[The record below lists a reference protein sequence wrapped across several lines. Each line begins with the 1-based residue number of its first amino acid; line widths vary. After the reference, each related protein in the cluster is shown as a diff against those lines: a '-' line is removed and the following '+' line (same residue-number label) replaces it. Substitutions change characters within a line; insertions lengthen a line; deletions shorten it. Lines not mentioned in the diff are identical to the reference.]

1 MFVRVQR
8 TSNAYV
14 FTLVDAD
21 LKVDNPVPITIL
33 EIGTIADS
41 QLGTWQAWYSIA
53 DNLVCADLDI
63 EIKRNAAKDLSE
75 WLPPISRELL
85 IEQRKSDLR
94 GLAELGSTVAESQLK
109 NPIVLSE
116 DDPLTTIAD
125 WLNS

>member
-1 MFVRVQR
+1 MFVRVKR
-8 TSNAYV
+8 TSDTYV

-21 LKVDNPVPITIL
+21 LKMDKPVPVTVL
-33 EIGTIADS
+33 KIGTITNS
-41 QLGTWQAWYSIA
+41 QLGTWQAWYALA

-63 EIKRNAAKDLSE
+63 EIKRNAARDLSE

-94 GLAELGSTVAESQLK
+94 SLAELGSTIAASQLN
-109 NPIVLSE
+109 NPIVLNE
-116 DDPLTTIAD
+116 DDPLTMIAD